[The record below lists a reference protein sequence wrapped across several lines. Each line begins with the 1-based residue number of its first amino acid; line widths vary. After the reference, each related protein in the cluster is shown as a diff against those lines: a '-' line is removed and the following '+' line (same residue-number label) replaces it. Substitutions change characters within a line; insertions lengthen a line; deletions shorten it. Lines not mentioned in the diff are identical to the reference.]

1 MTSIG
6 TGTTESNK
14 TRLEAHHT
22 ILHAAHH
29 TVHAAHHTVLH
40 AAHHT
45 VLHAAR
51 HTALHAVHSNSLV
64 SQHEFSNAVS
74 GGWWSTTNRLE
85 ECSSAMPDHSGNR
98 TISPTVQPGHSGNRG
113 IGPTLNTVQ
122 VARDPTKKKKKAP
135 RLSVKDVTKL
145 LKSATKAT
153 AKMAMKGCCS
163 CKQKKKRD

>member
-22 ILHAAHH
+22 VLHAAHH

-85 ECSSAMPDHSGNR
+85 ECSSALPDHSGKRKISATVQPGHSGNR
-98 TISPTVQPGHSGNRG
+98 KISPTVQPGHSGSRK

-122 VARDPTKKKKKAP
+122 VVRDPTK
-135 RLSVKDVTKL
+135 RRRRRQDCQS
-145 LKSATKAT
+145 
-153 AKMAMKGCCS
+153 KM
-163 CKQKKKRD
+163 